1 MEKKNFDVAIVIVT
15 FNSQF
20 WLEKTLQ
27 TLDTFYLQKTKRSVT
42 TVVVDNNSSDTTADM
57 VEKQFPWV
65 TYIKLESNTGFAAAN
80 NRGISAV
87 TARNYVLM
95 NSDIELTDNS
105 NLDTLLNFAAKRKDV
120 GVITPRLL
128 FSDGTMDMACH
139 RGEPTIWASITY
151 FLGMERLFPQ
161 STNFAQYHQTYKNL
175 ATIHTIDA
183 CSGATMIVKQS
194 ALKQVGPLDERFF
207 MYAEDLDWCK
217 RFRDAGLLVVYH
229 PGVTLIH
236 HKYKSGLKNASQKIA
251 TQTKR
256 HFFDTM
262 LQYYDKHYAHHYPS
276 LVRWLVKIFIVI
288 RKGAV

>member
-1 MEKKNFDVAIVIVT
+1 MAKKTFDLAIIIVT
-15 FNSQF
+15 YNSQF

-27 TLDTFYLQKTKRSVT
+27 TLDLFYLQKTKRSVE
-42 TVVVDNNSSDTTADM
+42 TVVVDNNSSDATQNM
-57 VEKQFPWV
+57 ILKQFPWV
-65 TYIKLESNTGFAAAN
+65 TFIQLETNTGFAAAN

-87 TARNYVLM
+87 AAKNYMLM

-105 NLDTLLNFAAKRKDV
+105 NLDTLINFATKRKDV
-120 GVITPRLL
+120 GAISPRLL

-139 RGEPTIWASITY
+139 RGEPTIWASLTY
-151 FLGMERLFPQ
+151 FLGLEKLFPQ
-161 STNFAQYHQTYKNL
+161 STTFGQYHQTYKDL
-175 ATIHTIDA
+175 TTIHTIEA
-183 CSGATMIVKQS
+183 CSGATMLVKQS
-194 ALKQVGPLDERFF
+194 TIKKVGPLDERFF

-217 RFRDAGLLVVYH
+217 RFRDAGLLIVYH

-251 TQTKR
+251 KQTKR

-276 LVRWLVKIFIVI
+276 VVRWLVKIFIVI